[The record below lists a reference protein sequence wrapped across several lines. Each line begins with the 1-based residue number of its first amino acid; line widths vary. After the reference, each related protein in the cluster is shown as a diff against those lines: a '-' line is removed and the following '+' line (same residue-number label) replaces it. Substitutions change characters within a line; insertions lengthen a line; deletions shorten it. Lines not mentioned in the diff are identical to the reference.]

1 MAAKGLRNKV
11 FFNQKL
17 KSVEHKSREVNWSA
31 ENVDLGG
38 SRRGLVDVTTGAFL
52 RKW

>member
-1 MAAKGLRNKV
+1 LPAKGLRNIV

-17 KSVEHKSREVNWSA
+17 KSVEHKSREGNWYA
-31 ENVDLGG
+31 ENVDMGR
-38 SRRGLVDVTTGAFL
+38 SRRGLVDVTMGAFL